1 MNFNLFKQAVAKQFA
16 TMSNSQLFTV
26 DIDGDVLWDTY
37 LRSFP
42 AGTNPIYRER
52 TEHDCSC
59 CRQFVKNAGKVVT
72 IVADEIVS
80 IWDIAPTGSPY
91 DLVAKA
97 LANKVRS
104 RPIANVYRHYERSVG
119 TDKNFEQLLDGQKTW
134 EHFHVTLPTAVV
146 KRKDD
151 IPTFL
156 GSKRTE
162 HDMLSRA
169 LDTISDEAVDTVL
182 DLIAQSSVYRGEEHK
197 HLVTKFKDV
206 KSRKASSN
214 GTGDLLV
221 WKEVATG
228 SAAVN
233 AIRNSVIG
241 TLLVDLSEGVPLE
254 RAVASFEAKV
264 APANYK
270 RPTALVTKAMIESAK
285 KKVSELGLVSA
296 LERRY
301 ANIDDIKINDI
312 LFANATARRVIVK
325 DVFDEIAG
333 TVTTKPN
340 LGKVEEVS
348 IEKFIADIL
357 PTVSTV
363 EVLVENRH
371 ASNFVSLI
379 APVDPTAPGMFKW
392 NNGFSWS
399 YNGDMA
405 DSIKERVKQAGG
417 NVTGELC
424 CRLAWDYTDDLDF
437 HMREPEG
444 RHIFYG
450 NRSTPNGGMLDVD
463 ANCSIHNLSEHPVE
477 NIFYTT
483 TARMEPGDYNLQV
496 HNYMRRSRGIGFTV
510 EIDLFGTVFNF
521 EYDRVV
527 QQGTLVDVATITKT
541 KNGIEI
547 KPLLPLSTRSK
558 EMWGITTQTFVP
570 VTVMMLSPNYWE
582 GAGIGNK
589 HYFFMLDG
597 CRNDG
602 SARGFF
608 NEFLKSELDQH
619 RKVIEHVGVKM
630 RTEKG
635 DNQLSGLGFSSTQR
649 NKVTCRVTGS
659 FTRIVSIL
667 F

>member
-1 MNFNLFKQAVAKQFA
+1 MNFNLFKHAVAKHFA
-16 TMSNSQLFTV
+16 TMSNSQLFAV

-37 LRSFP
+37 LRAFP
-42 AGTNPIYRER
+42 EGTNPIYRER
-52 TEHDCSC
+52 TEHACSC
-59 CRQFVKNAGKVVT
+59 CRQFIKNAGKVVA
-72 IVADEIVS
+72 IVADEVVS
-80 IWDIAPTGSPY
+80 IWDIAPTGTPY
-91 DLVAKA
+91 DIVAKA
-97 LANKVRS
+97 LSEAVRS

-134 EHFHVTLPTAVV
+134 EHFYVTLPATVV
-146 KRKDD
+146 KSKAD

-182 DLIAQSSVYRGEEHK
+182 DLIAQNSIYRGEEHK
-197 HLVTKFKDV
+197 HLVLKFKDV
-206 KSRKASSN
+206 KSRESAAN

-233 AIRNSVIG
+233 SIRNSVIG

-254 RAVASFEAKV
+254 RAVTSFEAKV

-270 RPTALVTKAMIESAK
+270 RPTALVTKAMIEAAK

-301 ANIDDIKINDI
+301 ASIDDIKINDI
-312 LFANATARRVIVK
+312 LFANSTARRVIVK

-333 TVTTKPN
+333 TVTAKPN
-340 LGKVEEVS
+340 LCKVEEVS

-357 PTVSTV
+357 PTASTV

-437 HMREPEG
+437 HMREPGG
-444 RHIFYG
+444 RHIFYA

-463 ANCSIHNLSEHPVE
+463 ANCGSSRLSDHPVE

-483 TARMEPGDYNLQV
+483 TARMEPGDYSLQV
-496 HNYMRRSRGIGFTV
+496 HNYTRRSSGIGFTV
-510 EIDLFGTVFNF
+510 EIDLLGTVFNF
-521 EYDRVV
+521 EYDKVV
-527 QQGTLVDVATITKT
+527 PQGTLVDVATITKT

-547 KPLLPLSTRSK
+547 KPLLPSSTRSK

-570 VTVMMLSPNYWE
+570 VTVMMLSPNFWD

-619 RKVIEHVGVKM
+619 RKVIEMVGSKM
-630 RTEKG
+630 KTELSER
-635 DNQLSGLGFSSTQR
+635 QLSGLGFSSTQR
-649 NKVTCRVTGS
+649 NSITCRITGS
-659 FTRIVSIL
+659 FTRNITVT